1 MSRKGR
7 LPIDIPAPIQV
18 TLTGNA
24 VKVKGPKGELEHQF
38 SNKVSF
44 EIKDKQVIVSR
55 KGNSP
60 ADRSMH
66 GTARVLVANMVKGVE
81 TGFEEILDLVG
92 VGYRAQPKGKGF
104 SITLGYSHPIEIQ
117 APAGIQFKI
126 EETRITIQGA
136 DKQKVGQIAS
146 EIRSLRP
153 PEPYKGKGVKY
164 AKEVII
170 RKAGKSAATAGK

>member
-7 LPIDIPAPIQV
+7 LPVDIPATVQV
-18 TLTGNA
+18 SLDGNL
-24 VKVKGPKGELEHQF
+24 VKIKGPKGELQHGFSSKVQF
-38 SNKVSF
+38 EVKGNQF
-44 EIKDKQVIVSR
+44 FVSR
-55 KGNSP
+55 KGNTPS
-60 ADRSMH
+60 DRAMH
-66 GTARVLVANMVKGVE
+66 GTARVLVANMIKGVDL
-81 TGFEEILDLVG
+81 GFEEVLDLVG

-104 SITLGYSHPIEIQ
+104 SITLGFSHPIEIQ
-117 APAGIQFKI
+117 APDGIQFKV
-126 EETRITIQGA
+126 EETRITISGS
-136 DKQKVGQIAS
+136 DKQKIGQIAS